1 MKILDEKKKKRI
13 KIIFSFVKLL
23 LLIAIVIAL
32 PIYIYF
38 NHHDLIDRFN
48 SLDEINLLLDEY
60 KIASVFIYIGLQIF
74 QIIVSILPGQALQFS
89 AGYAYGFWI
98 GFLLSM
104 IGVMLGTIITFYL
117 ARLLGKEALY
127 IIFGEE
133 KFSKF
138 VHTLNTKKS
147 YLILFVIFL
156 IPGIPK
162 DIFAYAAGISEI
174 RITSFLLISLVG
186 RTPAMIGSLM
196 MGKMFY
202 NESYVGLII
211 LGILAAVLFIAGIAN
226 RKNLMKWIDQVYFKM
241 AENNK

>member
-32 PIYIYF
+32 PIYVYF

-60 KIASVFIYIGLQIF
+60 KTASVFIYIGLQIF

-211 LGILAAVLFIAGIAN
+211 LGIFAAVLFIAGIAN

-241 AENNK
+241 VENNK